1 MKLAVSNIAWDAPED
16 DAVKAA
22 LRAGG
27 VHGIEVAPTKFWPD
41 WEGMSVAA
49 ATAERQRLAD
59 SGFAVPALQAILF
72 GRPDLQ
78 VFGDEASVS
87 ALVAHIADVATVA
100 AAFEARTLV
109 FGSPRNRDPGEL
121 KPDAAIDRAVAVF
134 RRIGAVCADHGV
146 VLGLEANPPAYA
158 CTFMTRWSEAAAVVR
173 LVDHPGVRLHL
184 DIACTEMAGDQA
196 ADGMR
201 EAADII
207 SHLHITEPQLGD
219 LSDPQMNHFA
229 FGAAIAAS
237 GYADWASIEMRRAD
251 DPVAAVT
258 QAVAFARANYP
269 IAPPP

>member
-1 MKLAVSNIAWDAPED
+1 
-16 DAVKAA
+16 
-22 LRAGG
+22 
-27 VHGIEVAPTKFWPD
+27 
-41 WEGMSVAA
+41 
-49 ATAERQRLAD
+49 
-59 SGFAVPALQAILF
+59 
-72 GRPDLQ
+72 
-78 VFGDEASVS
+78 
-87 ALVAHIADVATVA
+87 
-100 AAFEARTLV
+100 
-109 FGSPRNRDPGEL
+109 L

-134 RRIGAVCADHGV
+134 CRIGAVCADHGV

-207 SHLHITEPQLGD
+207 SHLHITEPQ
-219 LSDPQMNHFA
+219 MNHFA

-251 DPVAAVT
+251 HPVAAVT

-269 IAPPP
+269 IAPAP